1 MADVGCEISNL
12 ESAIYHV
19 PSVFFLLVVSCL
31 LTAFLLNPQSAI
43 FPLPAAFCPLISAAP
58 PRLSNLNQANTRRIA
73 LQGST
78 FLLACGDFLER
89 WSKPR

>member
-43 FPLPAAFCPLISAAP
+43 FPLPAAFCPLISAPAP
-58 PRLSNLNQANTRRIA
+58 PPLQLEPSKYKKNHFTRFYLFVSMR
-73 LQGST
+73 
-78 FLLACGDFLER
+78 
-89 WSKPR
+89 

>member
-1 MADVGCEISNL
+1 MPDWGMADVGCEISNL

-43 FPLPAAFCPLISAAP
+43 FPLPAAFCPLISAPAP
-58 PRLSNLNQANTRRIA
+58 PASPT
-73 LQGST
+73 
-78 FLLACGDFLER
+78 
-89 WSKPR
+89 